1 MSLKSDL
8 AFFFLL
14 IAVICGFVGRAAKR
28 AGIFFAAFFC
38 RDQSVGSSSDVKFV
52 CIECVCS

>member
-28 AGIFFAAFFC
+28 AGIFFAAFFL
-38 RDQSVGSSSDVKFV
+38 
-52 CIECVCS
+52 